1 MRRFVIILAM
11 TSLGLVSCQSSGA
24 RPTPQRPAGPTETP
38 SGEPTATPT
47 NSHPPPTVP
56 PDFRNYEDR
65 QAGFTI
71 SYPAD
76 WTVAGQAPGSSLVVQ
91 SFEPAMAGAGG
102 IPQGETKCDV
112 IVRQD
117 VDSVGQAIEQVQAD
131 ESLEIL
137 AQFNEVQV
145 NGTRSIRMDIASE
158 RTGEYGQVLL
168 DIEGQ
173 VISVSCL
180 GAQFDVDA
188 ITTSLQPL
196 P

>member
-1 MRRFVIILAM
+1 MRRFVTILALI
-11 TSLGLVSCQSSGA
+11 SIGLAACQSSGA

-38 SGEPTATPT
+38 SGEPTGTPT

-56 PDFRNYEDR
+56 PSFRSHEDR

-71 SYPAD
+71 SFPAD
-76 WTVAGQAPGSSLVVQ
+76 WTVAGQAPGSSLVIQ
-91 SFEPAMAGAGG
+91 SFEPALAGSEG

-112 IVRQD
+112 VVRQD
-117 VDSVGQAIEQVQAD
+117 VDTVGQAIEQVQAD

-137 AQFNEVQV
+137 AQFNEVQLD
-145 NGTRSIRMDIASE
+145 GRRSIRMDVASE
-158 RTGEYGQVLL
+158 RTGEYGLLLL

-180 GAQFDVDA
+180 GDQFDFDA
-188 ITTSLQPL
+188 ISTSLQPL